1 MSTVHQIQ
9 ALFSKPYK
17 EWFNR
22 LILTFFTYSFI
33 FVLFTFST
41 KVTVA
46 QDSLDVFGF
55 EDFDVWE
62 SAEST
67 LSIHDFENPQKLAYP
82 NDQMR
87 FSNIDDPKWRLP
99 EINDYGLSVINTL
112 LRPSDMA
119 FIEWRGIGW
128 FRLEINVDASLTGQ
142 ELALI
147 PETHFGASEVYLN
160 GELIGGYGVI
170 NTNPDSCVYTQA
182 GRPILLYFSR
192 PGRHILA
199 IRYANFEAESLN
211 KQGIIPGFRFRIG
224 DFKIHLDNWLSQ
236 KTQVGTANLFILGA
250 LIAVTLVHLLLFI
263 FYPLQKNN
271 FYFALFTG
279 SLSLL
284 SLSEYMVTY
293 ITDPFLFLIW
303 FKLTDLFLV
312 LSLLMALR
320 FSYELF
326 YAKKPTH
333 YYVLCLISAGL
344 IFYYAQVPYPNALP
358 LDLFVLVVVAELIRG
373 LIRARNKN
381 KEGYWII
388 GAGLSSF
395 MIGLILS
402 VFDDF
407 SIVQAYGSLAK
418 SGGTGLLIASLSIFL
433 SRNVAGANK
442 RLRSNIR
449 QIRQLARQNM
459 EQEMLTRQKEL
470 QRKILAA
477 ENYRKSEE
485 LSKARSLQLSMLPSS
500 LPEIAELD
508 IAVHM
513 ETAYEVGGDY
523 YDFADPQNEYIT
535 GVIGDATG
543 HGMSSGIV
551 VATVKSHFKN
561 LCSLESL
568 EEILTKISLGVRH
581 MGLKTTFMGLII
593 YRYYPKNGRFLYAS
607 AGMPPILL
615 SSNSS
620 NELHT
625 CLTRSFPA
633 GAPRSFNYHEQE
645 IMLKKGDSLLMMSD
659 GLMELFDEKR
669 NMLGLK
675 KVEEEFFEL
684 RHASAANIIEGLK
697 KLATDWLPNK
707 KPNDD
712 ITFVCLK
719 RKA

>member
-1 MSTVHQIQ
+1 MTIVCYISENLIAKAFITFGRKSNILLCLLCYVLTTNQI
-9 ALFSKPYK
+9 
-17 EWFNR
+17 
-22 LILTFFTYSFI
+22 I
-33 FVLFTFST
+33 
-41 KVTVA
+41 A
-46 QDSLDVFGF
+46 QDSLLDSF
-55 EDFDVWE
+55 DFDVWE
-62 SAEST
+62 SAESA
-67 LSIHDFENPQKLAYP
+67 LSIHDLENPQKMAYP

-87 FSNIDDPKWRLP
+87 FTNIDNPKWKEP
-99 EINDYGLSVINTL
+99 EINDYNLSVVNTL

-119 FIEWRGIGW
+119 FIEWNGIGW
-128 FRLEINVDASLTGQ
+128 FRLELNVDASITGK

-147 PETHFGASEVYLN
+147 PEHHFGASEVYLN
-160 GELIGGYGVI
+160 GESIGGYGKI
-170 NTNPDSCVYTQA
+170 NSIADSCVYAQA
-182 GRPILLYFSR
+182 GRPLLLYFSR

-199 IRYANFEAESLN
+199 IRYANFEANSLSD
-211 KQGIIPGFRFRIG
+211 QGILPGFRFRIG
-224 DFKIHLDNWLSQ
+224 DFRTHLEKWLTNR
-236 KTQVGTANLFILGA
+236 TQVGTISLFILGA

-284 SLSEYMVTY
+284 SLAEYMITY

-303 FKLTDLFLV
+303 YKLTDLFLV
-312 LSLLMALR
+312 LALLMALR

-326 YAKKPTH
+326 YAKRPIH
-333 YYVLCLISAGL
+333 YHVLSLISLGL
-344 IFYYAQVPYPNALP
+344 IIYYWLIPYPLSLP
-358 LDLFVLVVVAELIRG
+358 LDIFVVVVVAELIRG

-388 GAGLSSF
+388 GTGLSGF
-395 MIGLILS
+395 MIGLMLS

-407 SIVQAYGSLAK
+407 SAIQAYGVIAK
-418 SGGTGLLIASLSIFL
+418 SSGTGLLIASLSIFL

-477 ENYRKSEE
+477 ENSRKSEE
-485 LSKARSLQLSMLPSS
+485 LNKARELQLSMLPSR
-500 LPEIAELD
+500 LPNIAELD

-523 YDFADPQNEYIT
+523 YDFADYNDSFIT

-543 HGMSSGIV
+543 HGMSSGII

-561 LCSLESL
+561 LCNDDNLGD
-568 EEILTKISLGVRH
+568 ILKRISCGVRN

-593 YRYYPKNGRFLYAS
+593 YRYYPDTGRFIYAS
-607 AGMPPILL
+607 AGMPPILHL
-615 SSNSS
+615 DHTSQ
-620 NELHT
+620 ELHN
-625 CLTRSFPA
+625 RIIKSFPL
-633 GAPRSFNYHEQE
+633 GTPQNFNYMEREFH
-645 IMLKKGDSLLMMSD
+645 LNVGDTVLLMSD
-659 GLMELFDEKR
+659 GLMELFDKKR

-675 KVEEEFFEL
+675 KVEDCFYDLRDSSSEEV
-684 RHASAANIIEGLK
+684 IEGMK
-697 KLATDWLPNK
+697 KLAAKWLPDS